1 MFNIELELM
10 MKNILKVTVF
20 TAFCSL
26 PMAANAQDA
35 YVGDVDADI
44 SATESYGTGSLKAN
58 LRKIELKYSQNSVS
72 NQKEYKDSPDASL
85 SASEESSIAGG
96 LDFALE
102 YQNDT
107 AMWTNGVQ
115 LAYGE
120 TKIKK
125 ADGTKEKNEN
135 EDQIL
140 LYTDYAYKAWTTN
153 VGFIGP
159 FIWGG
164 YETEFTSN
172 DDAPR
177 TKTLRAK
184 AGLKLF
190 EGEYFKELYVA
201 VVEDYDMT
209 YHHHNAKSAVEAGY
223 RFEYPLRDGVKFY
236 SDAYARKYFEYSRYT
251 PTDFEHEINV
261 NARLDVTL
269 VGNLSFAPYVNYKM
283 AKARAAK
290 KYGSNT
296 SIGLSLNYKLEH
308 NMW

>member
-1 MFNIELELM
+1 M
-10 MKNILKVTVF
+10 LKYTVF
-20 TAFCSL
+20 AAFCSVPL
-26 PMAANAQDA
+26 ASNAQDA
-35 YVGDVDADI
+35 YVGDVEADI
-44 SATESYGTGSLKAN
+44 SASENYGTGSLKAN
-58 LRKIELKYSQNSVS
+58 LRKIELKYSQNSVT

-85 SASEESSIAGG
+85 SANEESSVAGG

-102 YQNDT
+102 YQNDA

-125 ADGTKEKNEN
+125 ADGTTEKNEN
-135 EDQIL
+135 EDSIL
-140 LYTDYAYKAWTTN
+140 LYTDYAYKTWNTKI
-153 VGFIGP
+153 GFIGP
-159 FIWGG
+159 FVWGG

-177 TKTLRAK
+177 TKTLRGK

-190 EGEYFKELYVA
+190 EGEYFKEFYVA
-201 VVEDYDMT
+201 LVEDYDMT
-209 YHHHNAKSAVEAGY
+209 YSRHNAKTASEIGY
-223 RFEYPLRDGVKFY
+223 RFEYPLREGVKFF
-236 SDAYARKYFEYSRYT
+236 SDAYARKYFAYSRYN
-251 PTDFEHEINV
+251 PTDFKYEINV

-283 AKARAAK
+283 AKARAAE

-308 NMW
+308 DMW